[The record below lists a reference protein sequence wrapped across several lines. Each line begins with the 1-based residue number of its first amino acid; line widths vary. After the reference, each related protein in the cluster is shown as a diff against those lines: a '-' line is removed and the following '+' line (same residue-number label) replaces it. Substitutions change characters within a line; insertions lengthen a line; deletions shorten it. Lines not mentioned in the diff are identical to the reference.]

1 MIRNKKNIR
10 ARKENISINIIK
22 KKMMSLKKRKIN
34 QMVNSDI
41 VKYIIIILDSASYVD
56 HIQMQT

>member
-22 KKMMSLKKRKIN
+22 KKMMGLKKRKIN